1 MRFYLNLKQTITRST
16 NAVFVEITKKRLIE
30 EGYIDASCG
39 TEWKEH
45 ASNYIHESLDD
56 LCCEGELKTHD
67 DLERVVCFQ
76 MYDSNSWNDEYSD
89 TEIDEV
95 EYD

>member
-1 MRFYLNLKQTITRST
+1 M
-16 NAVFVEITKKRLIE
+16 
-30 EGYIDASCG
+30 
-39 TEWKEH
+39 
-45 ASNYIHESLDD
+45 DD
-56 LCCEGELKTHD
+56 LCGEGELKTHD

-76 MYDSNSWNDEYSD
+76 MYDSNSWNEEYSE